1 MTEPTSPPILL
12 TLQAYQRLS
21 GDGRSTVYN
30 KLGDGRLKGVKDG
43 RRIKITYESARA
55 HLDGLPAAKVR
66 PASPKIAAQ

>member
-1 MTEPTSPPILL
+1 MPEPTSAPILL

-21 GDGRSTVYN
+21 GDGRTTVYN

-43 RRIKITYESARA
+43 RRIKIIYQSARE

-66 PASPKIAAQ
+66 PAPPKSAA